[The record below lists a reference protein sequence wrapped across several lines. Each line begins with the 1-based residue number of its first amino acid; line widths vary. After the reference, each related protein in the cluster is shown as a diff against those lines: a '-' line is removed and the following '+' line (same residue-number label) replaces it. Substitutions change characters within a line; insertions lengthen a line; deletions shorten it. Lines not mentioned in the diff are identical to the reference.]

1 MMNSRKNASMKKSLA
16 LLTLSTALMATGAAH
31 ASTGSTP
38 QPTAAVS
45 VPEAAAAPFLIKIN
59 GETLVETGYQVP
71 GSSEP
76 MIPLRSTAE
85 KLGYALEWKQET
97 LSVDLQKGNLFTTVK
112 TGEDQYVINRMY
124 TTLGAAPALV
134 DNKLYV
140 PASFVSK
147 VLHTE
152 ASVQGQAVVIT
163 PEAEVQKNVVTT
175 GVVTAVTYKENHRS
189 LQIQGTGTN
198 GTVLHIS
205 EETVLEKKDGAKLGF
220 SDLHIGMTV
229 EVEHPNR
236 MTLSLPPQT
245 SAYRITVLDA
255 EKGTDLLATAG
266 EIQEVRSGDSKDDF
280 SVVLKG
286 TGLTD
291 RSQTEIVLRVGAE
304 TPVVNLKGEKVPAS
318 TLVKG
323 TKIIGVYG
331 PVMTKS
337 LPPIGTAWK
346 IVVDASAE

>member
-1 MMNSRKNASMKKSLA
+1 MKKSLT
-16 LLTLSTALMATGAAH
+16 LLTLSTALMTTGAAY
-31 ASTGSTP
+31 ASTDSVP
-38 QPTAAVS
+38 QPVSAVS
-45 VPEAAAAPFLIKIN
+45 VPETAAVPFLIKIN
-59 GETLVETGYQVP
+59 GETLVETGYQTP
-71 GSSEP
+71 GAAEP

-85 KLGYALEWKQET
+85 KLGFTLEWKQET
-97 LSVDLQKGNLFTTVK
+97 LSVDLHKGNLFTTVK

-124 TTLGAAPALV
+124 TTLGAAPALM

-140 PASFVSK
+140 PASFVNK

-163 PEAEVQKNVVTT
+163 PEAEAQKNVVTT
-175 GVVTAVTYKENHRS
+175 GVVTAVTYKDDYRS
-189 LQIQGTGTN
+189 LQIQGTGMN
-198 GTVLHIS
+198 GTVLHVS
-205 EETVLEKKDGAKLGF
+205 EETVFEMKDGTKLGF

-245 SAYRITVLDA
+245 SAFRITVLDP
-255 EKGTDLLATAG
+255 EKGTNLLATAG
-266 EIQEVRSGDSKDDF
+266 EIQEVRSADTKDDF

-291 RSQTEIVLRVGAE
+291 RSQTEIVLRIGAE

-318 TLVKG
+318 TLAQG
-323 TKIIGVYG
+323 TKVIGVYG

-337 LPPIGTAWK
+337 LPPIGSAWK
-346 IVVDASAE
+346 IVVDAPSE